1 MKKDDNPLN
10 AGSGNPPAPVDI
22 KSPMGPPPEKDP
34 DAPPGYQAE
43 AMGPPPDLAASFA
56 KLDLHREERK
66 PTPDQCIAH
75 LKLLEA
81 IAQLREDVGSTDGL
95 YGLFDHLADGADE
108 PDKVKGKIR
117 EKRWAV
123 YVVQAAQRFERWF
136 QSIEK
141 SDRMMTLQ
149 IMESE
154 QYNEIH
160 KVSRALEFHKNS
172 LPPLGK

>member
-1 MKKDDNPLN
+1 MKEDTAPL
-10 AGSGNPPAPVDI
+10 PADI
-22 KSPMGPPPEKDP
+22 KSPNGPLPEKDP
-34 DAPPGYQAE
+34 DAPPGYEAE
-43 AMGPPPDLAASFA
+43 EIGPPPDIIAAFA
-56 KLDLHREERK
+56 NLNLTRDERK
-66 PTPDQCIAH
+66 PTPDKCIAH

-81 IAQLREDVGSTDGL
+81 IEQLREDVGKTDGL
-95 YGLFDHLADGADE
+95 YGLFDRLADGADE
-108 PDKVKGKIR
+108 PDKVKAKIR

-141 SDRMMTLQ
+141 GDMMMTLQ

-154 QYNEIH
+154 QYSNIH
-160 KVSRALEFHKNS
+160 TASRALEFTKDS